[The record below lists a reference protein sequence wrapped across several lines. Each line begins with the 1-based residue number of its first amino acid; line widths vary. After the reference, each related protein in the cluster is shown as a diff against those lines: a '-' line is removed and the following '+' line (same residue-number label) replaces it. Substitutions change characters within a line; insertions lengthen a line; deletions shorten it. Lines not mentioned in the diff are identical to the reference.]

1 MAKLTSCP
9 NGHFYDA
16 DRWEQCPYCGQPEH
30 TVPIFPG
37 RPEDEGKTTP
47 LESDPGKTM
56 PLDEGKT
63 VPLQEEVMNK
73 TQPLNGAD
81 MDKTQPLNDAGA
93 GRTVPLDEAPT
104 APPPLRR
111 EADWQRML
119 LLAAAGLAAASTL
132 LSLIDMMILGTLFW
146 LWPALAD
153 AVCCAAICLCCVWC
167 VKTEGARPWPW
178 LPIVLALVGIPAAF
192 WALQRN
198 YLSAVYYILLIPNR
212 VLGTFRAVS
221 LPQFLSFA
229 SKEGCLAHVLT
240 RFASLAAAVLGPI
253 AIFLYQRKM
262 RKNS

>member
-1 MAKLTSCP
+1 MAKLASCP

-37 RPEDEGKTTP
+37 RPEDEGKTAP
-47 LESDPGKTM
+47 LESDSGKTM

-63 VPLQEEVMNK
+63 APLQEEVMNK
-73 TQPLNGAD
+73 TQPLD
-81 MDKTQPLNDAGA
+81 DTGA
-93 GRTVPLDEAPT
+93 GRTVPLDETPM

-111 EADWQRML
+111 EADWQRWL
-119 LLAAAGLAAASTL
+119 LLAAAGLAAACTL
-132 LSLIDMMILGTLFW
+132 FSLIDMMILGTLFW

-167 VKTEGARPWPW
+167 IKTEGARPWPW
-178 LPIVLALVGIPAAF
+178 LPIVLALVGIPTAF

-198 YLSAVYYILLIPNR
+198 YLSAVYNILLIPHR

-229 SKEGCLAHVLT
+229 SKEGCLGHVLT
-240 RFASLAAAVLGPI
+240 RLASLVAAVLGPI